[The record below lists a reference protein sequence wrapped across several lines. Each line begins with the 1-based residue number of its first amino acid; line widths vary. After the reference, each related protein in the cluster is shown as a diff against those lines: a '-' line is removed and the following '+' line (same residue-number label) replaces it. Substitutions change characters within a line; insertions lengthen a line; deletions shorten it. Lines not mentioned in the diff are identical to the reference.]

1 MSDSQMPRPDR
12 RALPAGDD
20 GLYELERR
28 AATGLLPADLMTV
41 HQRPS
46 RGEAHLLEHWRIV
59 LRHRWIVLAFLL
71 STLLATAAWTFLSR
85 PVFSATAILRIEK
98 EEPRVV
104 KFEDV
109 VKTDTTEDYYQTQYQ
124 VLQSRSLA
132 AAVVAAL
139 HLAEHPEF
147 QDRDRGVVERARGWI
162 NRQLQRLG
170 PAPPPVETA
179 AREELGVVSP
189 VTDYFLSRL
198 VVEPIRSSRLVRL
211 SFESYHPDI
220 AARVANALADTFIAR
235 QLQDKT
241 GATRYASEFLGKQ
254 LDEAGQRLEQAETRL
269 QAFLRDNNIFFLND
283 SNTRT
288 GEQQDLVTQQMSQLS
303 DALLKARAERIGK
316 ESLYSQAVGHDGASV
331 PAVLASP
338 VVARLKEEL
347 AKSEAEYRRLEQIF
361 KPEYPRMEQLQRSID
376 ELRAQITQESVRIL
390 DGLDADYQAAVRAEQ
405 QLQAAIDGHQKLAKS
420 LGAKLPQYSVLRRD
434 VDTNRQIY
442 ISLLT
447 RLKETQVSSA
457 LITSNISSVDRAEIP
472 ITPSRPRKTLNLIL
486 GLLVGVFGGVALAF
500 LVEYLDTTVKD
511 PNDIQAVLRVPALGF
526 VPVLRASALGVATRA
541 ALMDD
546 RARHGRAL
554 GRDRRGRRA
563 LATGSENDPVFAEA
577 FRTLRT
583 TLLYCAADNAPTTFM
598 VTSPQRGE
606 GKTTIASNLAI
617 ALAQHG
623 AGDVLVI
630 DADLRRPTLHK
641 VFGVAP
647 TPGFANFLAD
657 EGELADIVQPTATD
671 KLYVVPAG
679 RTLSTLADLLASPR
693 LAPALEVL
701 SDRFKHIVF
710 DTTPLFG
717 ISDALSL
724 APHVG
729 GALLV
734 LRHGHAHRETARRA
748 VNLLATVGTP
758 FLGAVL
764 NRFDPRTARDG
775 YYQSLGYGVADPGVI
790 ETPGRRA
797 RSARGG
803 ETESRGTTTELDA

>member
-1 MSDSQMPRPDR
+1 
-12 RALPAGDD
+12 L
-20 GLYELERR
+20 
-28 AATGLLPADLMTV
+28 
-41 HQRPS
+41 
-46 RGEAHLLEHWRIV
+46 
-59 LRHRWIVLAFLL
+59 LRHRWIVLACLV
-71 STLLATAAWTFLSR
+71 STLAATAAWTFMSR
-85 PVFSATAILRIEK
+85 PVFSATATLRIER

-104 KFEDV
+104 KFDEV
-109 VKTDTTEDYYQTQYQ
+109 VKSDPTEDYYHTQYQ

-132 AAVVAAL
+132 AAVIGAL
-139 HLAEHPEF
+139 RLADHPEF
-147 QDRDRGVVERARGWI
+147 QDRDRGVIDIARQWVQ
-162 NRQLQRLG
+162 RQLQRLG
-170 PAPPPVETA
+170 PAAPPVESA
-179 AREELGVVSP
+179 ARDELGVVSP

-198 VVEPIRSSRLVRL
+198 VVEPVRNSRLVRL
-211 SFESYHPDI
+211 SYESYHPDT
-220 AARVANALADTFIAR
+220 AARVANTLADTFIAR

-241 GATRYASEFLGKQ
+241 GATRYASDFLGQQ
-254 LDEAGQRLEQAETRL
+254 LNEAGGRLEQAETRL
-269 QAFLRDNNIFFLND
+269 QTFLRNNEIFFLSD
-283 SNTRT
+283 NTNRT
-288 GEQQDLVTQQMSQLS
+288 GEQQDLITQQLGQLS

-316 ESLYSQAVGHDGASV
+316 ESHYTQAVGHDGNSI

-361 KPEYPRMEQLQRSID
+361 KPEYPRMEQLQRSIM
-376 ELRAQITQESVRIL
+376 ELRAQLSRESVRIL
-390 DGLDADYQAAVRAEQ
+390 DGLDADYRAAVRAER
-405 QLQAAIDGHQKLAKS
+405 QLEKAIDGHQQLART
-420 LGAKLPQYSVLRRD
+420 LGAKMPQYSVLRRD

-457 LITSNISSVDRAEIP
+457 LITSNIYSVDRAEIP
-472 ITPSRPRKTLNLIL
+472 ISPSRPRKTLNLFL
-486 GLLVGVFGGVALAF
+486 GLVVGMFGGVALAF

-511 PNDIQAVLRVPALGF
+511 PNDIQTVLRVPALGF
-526 VPVLRASALGVATRA
+526 VPVLRVSALGVATRA

-546 RARHGRAL
+546 RARHGRRP
-554 GRDRRGRRA
+554 GRDRHGRRA
-563 LATGSENDPVFAEA
+563 LATGSENDPVFADA

-598 VTSPQRGE
+598 VTSPQRAE

-623 AGDVLVI
+623 AGDVLII
-630 DADLRRPTLHK
+630 DADLRRPTLHT
-641 VFGVAP
+641 VFGVQP

-657 EGELADIVQPTATD
+657 EVELPEIVQPTATS

-679 RTLSTLADLLASPR
+679 RTSSTLADLLASPR
-693 LAPALEVL
+693 LAPALDAL
-701 SDRFKHIVF
+701 SDRFKHIIF

-748 VNLLATVGTP
+748 VNLLMTVGTP
-758 FLGAVL
+758 FLGVVL

-775 YYQSLGYGVADPGVI
+775 YYQSLGYGSADPTVI
-790 ETPGRRA
+790 DAPVRHS
-797 RSARGG
+797 RSARH
-803 ETESRGTTTELDA
+803 GTGSHGTATGLDD